1 MDNTLTTTYTF
12 SPDTTQPA
20 QACAVTET
28 MTITVN
34 PLITPTFTQVVA
46 ICNGD
51 VLAALPTTSNNNVI
65 GTWSPAINNTLTT
78 TYTFSPDTT
87 QPGQAC
93 VVNQTMEIT
102 VNPLI
107 TPTFT
112 QVAAICNG
120 ESLTVLPTTSN
131 NGVTGTWSPAMDNT
145 ATTIYTFTPD
155 TTQTGQACAV
165 NETMTITVNPLITPT
180 FTRVDPICNGETL
193 TALPTTSNNNITGTW
208 SPVMDNTATTIYT
221 FTPNASET
229 CAINQTMTIKVNPL
243 ITPTFTQVVAICN
256 GDVLAA
262 LPTTSNNNVIG
273 TWSPAIN
280 NTLTSTYTFSPD
292 TTQPGQACAVNET
305 MEITVNPLIT
315 PTFTQVAAICNGES
329 LTVLP
334 TTSNNG
340 VTGTWSPAMDNT
352 LTTTYTFSPDGSET
366 CAVNET
372 MTITVN
378 PLITP
383 TFTQVAAICN
393 GESLAVLPPTSNNGV
408 TGTWSPAMDNMLT
421 TTYTFSPDALETCA
435 VNETM
440 TITVNPLIT
449 PTFTKV
455 DPICNGETL
464 IALPTTSNNNVIGT
478 WSPAMDNTLTTTY
491 TFLPDTTQPGQACA
505 VNQTMEI
512 SVNPLITP
520 TFTQVAAICN
530 GDVLAALPTTSN
542 NNVIGTWSPA
552 MDNTATTIY
561 TFTPDTTQPGQACAV
576 TETMTITVNPITPIF
591 AQVAA
596 ICNGETLDALP
607 TSSDNNIT
615 GTWSP
620 VMDNTLTT
628 TYTFSPD
635 TTQPAQACAV
645 TETMT
650 ITVNSLITATF
661 TQVAA
666 ICNGETLIALPT
678 TSNNNVIGTWSPAMD
693 NTLTTTY
700 TFSPDTTQPGQACA
714 VTETMTITVNPL
726 ITPIFAQV
734 AAICNGEA

>member
-1 MDNTLTTTYTF
+1 
-12 SPDTTQPA
+12 
-20 QACAVTET
+20 